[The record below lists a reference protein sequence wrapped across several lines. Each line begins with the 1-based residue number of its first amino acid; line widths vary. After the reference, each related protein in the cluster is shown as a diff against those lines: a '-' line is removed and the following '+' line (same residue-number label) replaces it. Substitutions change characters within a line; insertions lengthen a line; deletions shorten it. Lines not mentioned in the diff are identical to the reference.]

1 MEKTYT
7 IDIHRDNLIQLPAVV
22 EYWRQRFNKR
32 LHRCM
37 PYRWTNHGVLSADG
51 ELVRLPSVKVGGLK
65 YTSIEAIAWWS
76 ATLQNALPA
85 TPDEWEVPQP
95 LIKAELKRYG
105 IIPCSRCAFFRP
117 EDVHPGGNRYG
128 RGTCR
133 RQSPKRASWPE
144 VNDDPDQGH
153 GCGEGLLREEAA
165 PLPPETNKET
175 K

>member
-105 IIPCSRCAFFRP
+105 IIPCRRCAFYVRYLT
-117 EDVHPGGNRYG
+117 GNDLGQCQRFAP
-128 RGTCR
+128 
-133 RQSPKRASWPE
+133 RQNEEGVVWPE
-144 VNDDPDQGH
+144 VHQSH
-153 GCGEGLLREEAA
+153 GCGDGLLREEEA
-165 PLPPETNKET
+165 PLPPETKKET

>member
-105 IIPCSRCAFFRP
+105 IIPCSRCAFFVPSRP
-117 EDVHPGGNRYG
+117 GVADLLDGQWFDGQCALHPVVV
-128 RGTCR
+128 T
-133 RQSPKRASWPE
+133 KTI
-144 VNDDPDQGH
+144 ND
-153 GCGEGLLREEAA
+153 GCGDGLLREEAA
-165 PLPPETNKET
+165 PLPPETKKET